1 MAITRKEVLH
11 VARLARL
18 AMSDDEADRLGG
30 QLSAILD
37 YVKQLDRLDTGTS
50 SPRPRDRDGH
60 PFRDDVVEPFGDR
73 EALLANAPDR
83 QNDCFRVPRS
93 SKIKGTVRAPW
104 RTFRHE
110 WTSSKRRARCGRR
123 RSPPA
128 S

>member
-1 MAITRKEVLH
+1 MAITREEVLH

-37 YVKQLDRLDTGTS
+37 YVRQLDRLDTRDVVPTS
-50 SPRPRDRDGH
+50 HAVETST

-83 QNDCFRVPRS
+83 LNDCFRVPR
-93 SKIKGTVRAPW
+93 II
-104 RTFRHE
+104 E
-110 WTSSKRRARCGRR
+110 D
-123 RSPPA
+123 
-128 S
+128 